1 MEVGDLI
8 RLTGTNKLGIVMNVD
23 KYKEYRQ
30 SGAGSAAI
38 GGAPDDRVVT
48 VTWLHTEKI
57 GRAWF
62 NSLEL
67 VNGSR

>member
-30 SGAGSAAI
+30 RGT
-38 GGAPDDRVVT
+38 PDDRVVT